1 MNNDQPIVQDTFNKS
16 KRIASNTV
24 VLFVRMFILTIL
36 NLYAVRLV
44 LTGLGEQDYGIFNT
58 VAGVVTLS
66 SFVSGVMALSIQRF
80 YSIALGRGDRQG
92 LKDIFSISVN
102 VIIVFSLILVVLFET
117 IGLWFIQVKMHIPA
131 ERMIASLW
139 IYQFALFSF
148 VCSIIQIPFSAAM
161 FAHEDMGAYAFI
173 STVECMLR
181 VMVAFMI
188 GKVMMDGLSFYGAGL
203 FVVAVMVL
211 SMYIGF
217 ASKHYEECHYQYL
230 RQSPLYKKI
239 LVFSGWTMIGSLAN
253 VGLIQGSVILLGAF
267 FGPIVNAAFGIAL
280 QINVAF
286 QALCNSIVMP
296 FRPAM
301 FKAYAENQIDY
312 LNQLFSVCNKF
323 ILYTL
328 IAVGLPLFFEMRFVL
343 NLWLGGQVNDDMVL
357 FSRLIIIFIICMAMN
372 NPITIIMEAS
382 GHVKE
387 YHLLVDGAMLFCLP
401 ISFLLLLWG
410 LPSYSVL
417 CSMIGVCVVA
427 HILRLFCMRHFYES
441 LSIVDYFVFLVIPG
455 LLIGLMGAMVAFLLH
470 VEIENVLLR
479 FMSIVVLLPLT
490 IIFLSFFIGMNRK
503 ERYLAKCFVKSL
515 RKQRDDTEP
524 LR

>member
-1 MNNDQPIVQDTFNKS
+1 MSNNQLTAQDTFNKS

-80 YSIALGRGDRQG
+80 YSIALGKDDRQG
-92 LKDIFSISVN
+92 LKEIFAISVN
-102 VIIVFSLILVVLFET
+102 IIIVFSLILVVLFET
-117 IGLWFIQVKMHIPA
+117 IGLWFIQVKVHIPA
-131 ERMIASLW
+131 ERMVASLW

-148 VCSIIQIPFSAAM
+148 VCSIIQIPYSAAM

-181 VMVAFMI
+181 VLVAFMI
-188 GKVMMDGLSFYGAGL
+188 GKIVMDGLTFYGLGL
-203 FVVAVMVL
+203 FVVALMVL
-211 SMYIGF
+211 LMYIGF

-230 RQSPLYKKI
+230 RRSPLYRKM
-239 LVFSGWTMIGSLAN
+239 LAFSGWTMIGSVAN
-253 VGLIQGSVILLGAF
+253 VGLIQGSIILLGMF
-267 FGPIVNAAFGIAL
+267 FGPVVNAAFGIAL
-280 QINVAF
+280 QINIAF

-301 FKAYAENQIDY
+301 FKAYAENNKDY

-323 ILYTL
+323 ILYAL

-343 NLWLGGQVNDDMVL
+343 NLWLGGQINDNMVL
-357 FSRLIIIFIICMAMN
+357 FSRLIIIFIVCMAMN
-372 NPITIIMEAS
+372 NPITIIMEAC
-382 GHVKE
+382 GRVKE
-387 YHLLVDGAMLFCLP
+387 YHLLVDGTMLFCLP
-401 ISFLLLLWG
+401 ISFLLLFWG
-410 LPSYSVL
+410 LPSYSVV

-427 HILRLFCMRHFYES
+427 HLIRLLCLRHFYES
-441 LSIVDYFVFLVIPG
+441 LTMMDYFVSLVIPG
-455 LLIGLMGAMVAFLLH
+455 LMITLIGSAITFFLH
-470 VEIENVLLR
+470 VEIDNVWFR
-479 FMSIVVLLPLT
+479 FLTIVVLLPL
-490 IIFLSFFIGMNRK
+490 IIMFLSFFIGMNRK
-503 ERYLAKCFVKSL
+503 ERYLAKSFVKSL
-515 RKQRDDTEP
+515 RKQKNDAE
-524 LR
+524 LL